1 MMIIVVMLMINDD
14 NSNGRGGQW
23 GDLNEAKLTG
33 SRREDGEKAL
43 TGGVREEARKR
54 EYPQPNHHIPNVLI
68 N

>member
-14 NSNGRGGQW
+14 NSKGRGGQW
-23 GDLNEAKLTG
+23 GDFNAAKLTG

-43 TGGVREEARKR
+43 TRGDKR
-54 EYPQPNHHIPNVLI
+54 RGQKTGISTAKSSYSQRI